1 MIEKYKNFKGT
12 RKDLMEVVSNLEKQ
26 NPKKFMMYSKKYK
39 EYLPVNIRRI
49 QQFSDKGLLPTNEV
63 NNKNYVYNF
72 DHLLMYASIMKLKN
86 DGYTLLQIAKII
98 KGYDTQKLTELVENK
113 VKSDK
118 EIIDHKNI
126 TEKNLLSEKLVKLGR
141 EEGRVLRSEWIKF
154 AVTKWCNIEIT
165 KNKLDQIT
173 DDDLNIILVAFEG
186 AIKDTIVS
194 VRKDKLEQKVS

>member
-154 AVTKWCNIEIT
+154 AVTKWCNIEIR

>member
-1 MIEKYKNFKGT
+1 MIEKYKNFKGS
-12 RKDLMEVVSNLEKQ
+12 RKDLMEVISNLEKH

-72 DHLLMYASIMKLKN
+72 DHLLMYAAIMKLKN

-98 KGYDTQKLTELVENK
+98 KGYDTEKLTELVENK
-113 VKSDK
+113 AKSDK

-126 TEKNLLSEKLVKLGR
+126 TEKNILSEKLVKLGR
-141 EEGRVLRSEWIKF
+141 EEGRVLRSQWIKF
-154 AVTKWCNIEIT
+154 AVTKWCNIEIR

-173 DDDLNIILVAFEG
+173 DDDLNIILVAFENSL
-186 AIKDTIVS
+186 KETIVS
-194 VRKDKLEQKVS
+194 AKEDKLEHKIS

>member
-1 MIEKYKNFKGT
+1 MIEKYKNFKGS
-12 RKDLMEVVSNLEKQ
+12 RKDLMEVISNLEKH

-113 VKSDK
+113 AKSDK

-126 TEKNLLSEKLVKLGR
+126 NEKNILSEKLVKLGR
-141 EEGRVLRSEWIKF
+141 EEGRVLRSQWIKF
-154 AVTKWCNIEIT
+154 AVTRWCNIEIR

-173 DDDLNIILVAFEG
+173 DDDLNIILAAFEDS
-186 AIKDTIVS
+186 IKDTIDS
-194 VRKDKLEQKVS
+194 VRQDKLEQKIS